1 MQTLLKRKRV
11 PHMAWLCGIALAL
24 LVSGCG
30 GGGGGAS
37 SSSGGSGTST
47 STSVVTLSGVA
58 AHGAPLIGATI
69 SVMDAT
75 GTSQGAT
82 LASLVSGEFQLPL
95 SSPTAKFPLL
105 VQAAGVDMAGSP
117 LVLYTVVQSGT
128 PGQTSVAHI
137 TPLTNAVVAMLLGGD
152 PRTRFANPSSIDATT
167 WARLGN
173 SAAVTAA
180 NNFLLTVITPNL
192 AGVKPTALNKATLN
206 IFSDPNFHA
215 DKTGVD
221 ALIDGLRVQIGK
233 DVVGNDVLRL
243 SNSLILAGSSEVV
256 VNLTTAKTGLS
267 QATPAVASNAI
278 TSSRITT
285 TNSTTI
291 AHVADLSTLQS
302 RINDLL
308 AVPGVTASSFN
319 PNSLSRAPIVSASY
333 NYFNGLDWGGL
344 ISQLVGYGT
353 AGYQLSSFQ
362 VSGCLDDP
370 VPSGGCTKVR
380 VTSLLRSSSTG
391 QIMQVFENVV
401 SWSSTAGWTFVGND
415 SANAVYLYP
424 TTWQQ
429 WTSHG
434 VVSGGAGLGLQ
445 ASLSTVSSLVGNAPR
460 LGLPNPNSSA
470 RTVYVPASGSGV
482 LLLVPTETGDLITD
496 QVLAVTQTGPLSNSD
511 VVPGALYKL
520 TSTALI
526 PFPADPLTG
535 QFVADKVYTTR
546 LTADLPTNLAT
557 SAYPMMDNLG
567 TTPLSSTAM
576 TNGLSFSWSTWA
588 AANPHM
594 RMVEVRAVITSTAS
608 APVKQVVTLI
618 PMSATQ
624 LTLSSFAGQVPAD
637 AIQFTLWLIAQDDQ
651 GRRYISK
658 IVADS

>member
-1 MQTLLKRKRV
+1 MQTPLIRKRA
-11 PHMAWLCGIALAL
+11 PLMAWLCGIALSL
-24 LVSGCG
+24 LVAGCG

-37 SSSGGSGTST
+37 SSSGGSGAGA

-58 AHGAPLIGATI
+58 AQGAPLIGATV
-69 SVMDAT
+69 SVIDAN
-75 GTSQGAT
+75 GASQGST
-82 LASLVSGEFQLPL
+82 LASLVSGEYQLPL
-95 SSPTAKFPLL
+95 SSPSVKFPLL
-105 VQAAGVDMAGSP
+105 VQAAGVDMAGNP
-117 LVLYTVVQSGT
+117 VVLHTVVLSGT
-128 PGQTSVAHI
+128 AGQTTMAHI

-152 PRTRFANPSSIDATT
+152 PRPRFTTPSSIDSTT
-167 WARLGN
+167 WTRLGN

-180 NNFLLTVITPNL
+180 NGFLLTVITPNL

-215 DKTGVD
+215 DKTGMD
-221 ALIDGLRVQIGK
+221 ALIDGVQVQLGK
-233 DVVGNDVLRL
+233 DVIGNEVLRL

-267 QATPAVASNAI
+267 LATPAVASNAI

-308 AVPGVTASSFN
+308 AVPGVTAGSFN
-319 PNSLSRAPIVSASY
+319 PNNLTRAPIVSASY

-344 ISQLVGYGT
+344 IDQFVAYGT
-353 AGYQLSSFQ
+353 AGYQLSAFQ
-362 VSGCLDDP
+362 VVGCLDDP
-370 VPSGGCTKVR
+370 VPSGGCAKVR
-380 VTSLLRSSSTG
+380 IASLLRSSSTG
-391 QIMQVFENVV
+391 QIMQVFENVA

-424 TTWQQ
+424 ATWQQ

-434 VVSGGAGLGLQ
+434 VVSGGTGLGLQ
-445 ASLSTVSSLVGNAPR
+445 TDLSTVSTLVGNAPR

-470 RTVYVPASGSGV
+470 RTIYVPPSGSGP

-496 QVLAVTQTGPLSNSD
+496 QVLAVTQVGPLSTSD

-526 PFPADPLTG
+526 PFPADPLLG

-546 LTADLPTNLAT
+546 LTAELPTNLAA
-557 SAYPMMDNLG
+557 SAYPMMDNV
-567 TTPLSSTAM
+567 TTVPLTSTDM
-576 TNGLSFSWSTWA
+576 TNGLSFSWNTWA
-588 AANPHM
+588 AANPQL

-618 PMSATQ
+618 PMSSRQ
-624 LTLSSFAGQVPAD
+624 LTLTSFAGLVPAD
-637 AIQFTLWLIAQDDQ
+637 AIQFTLWLIAQDEQ